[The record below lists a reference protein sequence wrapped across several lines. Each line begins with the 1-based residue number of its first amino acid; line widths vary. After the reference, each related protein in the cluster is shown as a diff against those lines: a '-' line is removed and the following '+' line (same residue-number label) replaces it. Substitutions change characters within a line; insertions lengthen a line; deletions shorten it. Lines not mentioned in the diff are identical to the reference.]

1 MQHLAKYIDHT
12 LLKQDATFLQIETLC
27 REAKQYDFMS
37 VCIQP
42 HFIKFAKPLLV
53 ESSVKICTV
62 IGFPLG
68 QSSRETKVFETQQ
81 AIQDGADE
89 IDMVINLS
97 LLKSAKFHE
106 LYLEIADIKH
116 ACQNRTLKVIL
127 ETSLLND
134 QEIIKACQIAKEAKA
149 HFVKTSTGFANGG
162 ATVAAV
168 RLMKQTV
175 GQDMAVKA
183 SGGIRSLTDMQAM
196 IEAGATRIGTS
207 SGVAIMQ
214 GLTGQTSY

>member
-12 LLKQDATFLQIETLC
+12 LLKQDATFSQVETLC
-27 REAKQYDFMS
+27 HEAKQYDFMS

-42 HFIKFAKPLLV
+42 HFVKFVKPLLV

-68 QSSRETKVFETQQ
+68 QSSRETKVFETKQ

-97 LLKSAKFHE
+97 LLKAGKFHE

-116 ACQNRTLKVIL
+116 ACQNRILKVIL
-127 ETSLLND
+127 ETSLLPD
-134 QEIIKACQIAKEAKA
+134 QDIIKACQIAKEAKA
-149 HFVKTSTGFANGG
+149 NFVKTSTGFANGG
-162 ATVAAV
+162 ATTAAV

-175 GQDMAVKA
+175 GQDLEVKA

-214 GLTGQTSY
+214 GLAGQTGY